1 MSKKKGRDEDR
12 STMRGYA
19 MPNVAERVARKGAS
33 APGAGTPGDGARDG
47 SPPGGERAPTAVG
60 PDESTTRSVAGPAA
74 QPRGSDEPPHGPR
87 PLGQP
92 AIDVE
97 LVLERRTTPY
107 VDRPWPAV
115 EIWTQNRVYSL
126 DAGLRCLE
134 VVDKAT
140 GKPEPRH
147 PLIGAHLVGGQH
159 EEGDGVMELS
169 HPFPRV
175 GSEAVFEQQSGSNA
189 RFSHTS
195 SVERVV
201 LRLRVLQVTPDRTV
215 PAWQDITARFGPSRR

>member
-1 MSKKKGRDEDR
+1 MSKKKGRDDDR

-19 MPNVAERVARKGAS
+19 MPNVAERVARASGALPGQGAGGTGTGAAS
-33 APGAGTPGDGARDG
+33 APDVTAQGGGFPRDAAVSGAEA
-47 SPPGGERAPTAVG
+47 AK
-60 PDESTTRSVAGPAA
+60 RS
-74 QPRGSDEPPHGPR
+74 

-126 DAGLRCLE
+126 DSALRCLE
-134 VVDKAT
+134 VVDKST

-195 SVERVV
+195 NVERVV
-201 LRLRVLQVTPDRTV
+201 LRLRVLQVAPDRTV
-215 PAWQDITARFGPSRR
+215 PAWQDITARFGAPRG